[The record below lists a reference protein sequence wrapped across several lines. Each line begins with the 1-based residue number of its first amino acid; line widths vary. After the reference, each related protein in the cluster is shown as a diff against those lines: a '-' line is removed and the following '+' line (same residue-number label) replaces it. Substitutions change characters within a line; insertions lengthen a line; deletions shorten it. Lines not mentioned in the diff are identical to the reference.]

1 MGLMSFF
8 QSFATMIFVVLML
21 IDKCYST
28 EPQPYH
34 ASSMRKRNEMPT
46 PTRSLLT
53 EDSFDSQCN
62 QVVVVGRCRAELNR
76 FAYFEGDCRP
86 FVFEAVGG
94 TITIL
99 KLWRSAE

>member
-1 MGLMSFF
+1 
-8 QSFATMIFVVLML
+8 
-21 IDKCYST
+21 
-28 EPQPYH
+28 
-34 ASSMRKRNEMPT
+34 MRKRNEMPT

-86 FVFEAVGG
+86 FVYGGCGGNDNNFETMEECRRACFG
-94 TITIL
+94 
-99 KLWRSAE
+99 EE